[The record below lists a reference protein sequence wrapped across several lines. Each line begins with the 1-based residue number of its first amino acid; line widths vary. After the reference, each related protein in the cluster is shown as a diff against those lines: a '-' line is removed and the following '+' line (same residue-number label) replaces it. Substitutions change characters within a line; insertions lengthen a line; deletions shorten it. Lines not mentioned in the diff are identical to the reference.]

1 MEHSQIIVNR
11 ASKSRISEAV
21 RNIKSNMNF
30 INKDA
35 KTVAVSSSISGE
47 GKTFVILNLA
57 ATYATS
63 GKRCVVIDLD
73 LRKPKIHH
81 GFNCENQLGMSQ
93 VLSGLI
99 SLNNVIQHA
108 NIENLDFITA
118 GPIPPNPSDLIQ
130 GTQLNDVITALKAS
144 YDFIFIDNPPVGI
157 VSDGLNVLSQADIP
171 IYVFKANYSKRRF
184 ADQLMNLFEIQ
195 KIEKINVIL
204 NAVPE
209 KRALYGYGYGYGYGY
224 NYGGYYSDDEQTSW
238 WRRIVKKFRFK
249 K

>member
-1 MEHSQIIVNR
+1 
-11 ASKSRISEAV
+11 
-21 RNIKSNMNF
+21 MNF

-35 KTVAVSSSISGE
+35 KTIAVSSSISGE

-57 ATYATS
+57 TTYASS
-63 GKRCVVIDLD
+63 GKRCIVLDLD
-73 LRKPKIHH
+73 LRKPKVHI
-81 GFNCENQLGMSQ
+81 GFNIDNQFGMSQ
-93 VLSGLI
+93 VLSGIIPLKETI
-99 SLNNVIQHA
+99 RHS

-130 GTQLNDVITALKAS
+130 STQLNDSITELKAS
-144 YDFIFIDNPPVGI
+144 YDFIFIDNPPIGI

-195 KIEKINVIL
+195 KIDKINVIL

-209 KRALYGYGYGYGYGY
+209 NRALYGYGFGYGYGY

-238 WRRIVKKFRFK
+238 WSRIVKKFRFK
-249 K
+249 R